1 MKNIIF
7 DLGGVV
13 VEWNAKRVIET
24 FKGNPILVNF
34 VRENRLFL
42 NDWRDYDRGD
52 VTRQELINKVAI
64 LSGCPPEDCN
74 EFVEHVKHSLVSIP
88 ETEILI
94 KELMDNKIVE
104 SLDEIKGVGHRIVQ
118 GGAYFDKT
126 VIADEDAV
134 SKIDELASLAP
145 LHNHAAIVGINA
157 AKEVM
162 PNAVQTVVFDTAFHQ
177 TMAPCEYMY
186 AVPYAWYKEYGIRK
200 YGAHGT
206 SHKYVSQRMNEILGR
221 NDTKLITC
229 HIGNGAS
236 ISAVKDGKC
245 VDTSMGLT
253 PNAGL
258 IMGSRCGDMDATVV
272 TYAMEKTGMTP
283 KEMDIVLNKQ
293 SGLLGISGVSSDSR
307 DIEEGIKNGNERCI
321 LAQEMYV
328 KRIVEYIA
336 KYYVL
341 LGGCD
346 AIVFTAGVGE
356 NSISTRKEILNK
368 LAVLGIKV
376 DEEAN
381 NVRGEERKI
390 TTDDSA
396 VPAYIIPTNE
406 ELMIA
411 KDTYSLVLQG

>member
-1 MKNIIF
+1 MIILSVNAGSSSLKF
-7 DLGGVV
+7 TGFEMPSEDVLISGVFERIGIDNSFYTIKV
-13 VEWNAKRVIET
+13 NGEKIKKEVELPNH
-24 FKGNPILVNF
+24 
-34 VRENRLFL
+34 
-42 NDWRDYDRGD
+42 
-52 VTRQELINKVAI
+52 KVA
-64 LSGCPPEDCN
+64 
-74 EFVEHVKHSLVSIP
+74 F
-88 ETEILI
+88 EILI

-145 LHNHAAIVGINA
+145 LHNPAAIVGINA

-341 LGGCD
+341 LCGCD

-356 NSISTRKEILNK
+356 NSISTRKEILDK

>member
-1 MKNIIF
+1 MI
-7 DLGGVV
+7 
-13 VEWNAKRVIET
+13 
-24 FKGNPILVNF
+24 
-34 VRENRLFL
+34 
-42 NDWRDYDRGD
+42 
-52 VTRQELINKVAI
+52 I
-64 LSGCPPEDCN
+64 LSVNAGSSSLKFTGFEMPSEDVLISGVFERIGIDN
-74 EFVEHVKHSLVSIP
+74 SFYTIKVNGEKIKKEVELPTHK
-88 ETEILI
+88 EAFEILI
-94 KELMDNKIVE
+94 KELIDNNIVK

-126 VIADEDAV
+126 EIATDDVVE
-134 SKIDELASLAP
+134 KIDELSSLAP
-145 LHNHAAIVGINA
+145 LHNPAAIVGIKA

-162 PNAVQTVVFDTAFHQ
+162 PQALQTVVFDTAFHQ
-177 TMAPCEYMY
+177 TMDEAEYMY
-186 AVPYAWYKEYGIRK
+186 AVPYAWYKEYAVRK

-221 NDTKLITC
+221 TDTKLITC

-272 TYAMEKTGMTP
+272 TYVMEKTGMSP
-283 KEMDIVLNKQ
+283 KEMDTALNKQ
-293 SGLLGISGVSSDSR
+293 SGLLGISGISSDSR
-307 DIEEGIKNGNERCI
+307 DIEEGIKSGNERCK

-356 NSISTRKEILNK
+356 NSITTRKQVIDK
-368 LAVLGIKV
+368 LAVLGIKI

-381 NVRGEERKI
+381 NVRGIEQKI
-390 TTDDSA
+390 TSDDSKI
-396 VPAYIIPTNE
+396 PAYIIPTNE

-411 KDTYSLVLQG
+411 KDTYSLILQG

>member
-1 MKNIIF
+1 MIILSVNAGSSSLKF
-7 DLGGVV
+7 TGFEMPSEDVLISGVFERIGIDNSFYTIKV
-13 VEWNAKRVIET
+13 NGEKIKKEVELPNH
-24 FKGNPILVNF
+24 
-34 VRENRLFL
+34 
-42 NDWRDYDRGD
+42 
-52 VTRQELINKVAI
+52 KVA
-64 LSGCPPEDCN
+64 
-74 EFVEHVKHSLVSIP
+74 F
-88 ETEILI
+88 EILI

-206 SHKYVSQRMNEILGR
+206 SHNYVSQRMNEILGR